1 MDKIEHEKEIEEL
14 KDAVTDAC
22 RSALEKLDFQ
32 RLLAESEETGDSI
45 KLAITVTA
53 RPRHHVEARVT
64 GFIKVVGEGVAQ
76 LEDPD
81 QMRLDI

>member
-1 MDKIEHEKEIEEL
+1 MDKIEHEKELEEL

-22 RSALEKLDFQ
+22 RSALEELDFP

-53 RPRHHVEARVT
+53 RPRHQVEARVT
-64 GFIKVVGEGVAQ
+64 GSIKVVGEGVAQ